1 MYVSHQALRILGGDR
16 MTAAEQRQ
24 ADEQLGRIV
33 AALSRSRRRF
43 RKVGQP
49 ESPPGASDSAHM
61 LSQSARK
68 ECPAHYRPAPTGAR
82 R

>member
-1 MYVSHQALRILGGDR
+1 VSHQALRILGGDS

-49 ESPPGASDSAHM
+49 DSPPGATDSVPL

-68 ECPAHYRPAPTGAR
+68 ECPTRHRPAPTGAR